1 MPRPKI
7 STFRIS
13 RVQGRS
19 ENWRVLNLL
28 NIHVDA
34 LNEIGHTGFYKGVRI
49 TLQEFFE
56 TYIETP
62 KCFWRIE
69 ELESNREEFTDRLL
83 VIRVTL

>member
-7 STFRIS
+7 ATFRIS

-19 ENWRVLNLL
+19 ENWRTLDLL
-28 NIHVDA
+28 PSQIEA
-34 LNEIGHTGFYKGVRI
+34 INEVGHTGAYKGTR
-49 TLQEFFE
+49 TSLSEFFN
-56 TYIETP
+56 THIETP